1 MIKISGRH
9 KSIPREIKRS
19 LSKVLPSNTKIVMND
34 ICSCRHTFT
43 VGALKIVNNQ
53 NNSLTL
59 RGYYGSGV
67 VNLFVKFTT
76 TDNKQ
81 LAIDK
86 INSNWS
92 DI

>member
-19 LSKVLPSNTKIVMND
+19 LNKVLPSDTKIVMND
-34 ICSCRHTFT
+34 ICSCRHTFK
-43 VGALKIVNNQ
+43 VGALKIVNSQ
-53 NNSLTL
+53 NNSLNI

-76 TDNKQ
+76 TNNKQ

-86 INSNWS
+86 IKNIWTET
-92 DI
+92 